1 MGNGA
6 NGGKGKGD
14 IIFKV
19 VGSFLAAATVA
30 LLGILGNQALEKRHA
45 RDLQMRLYTEL
56 MSQREQA
63 ESSLRKDMFRS
74 IIETFMKPATVTLEE
89 KVLNLE
95 LLAYNF
101 HESLNLKP
109 LFLHLQRLMDRYPES
124 VAADTSEIEDCR
136 RRLVKVAREITGK
149 QMLIL
154 KGVGR
159 SFDREIEFYDD
170 AGNPQL
176 PVRLDTVTLKLDTI
190 QRHFCIEVFEFDQE
204 TGEIEIE
211 VEVWGDGEPYLQDFG
226 VGPFDFPMIDNSRL
240 SDDQR
245 FAVMLDEFDEESA
258 LVTLVYFPG
267 RYASLKEKPYY
278 DDIVKRL
285 VPGMVEKE

>member
-1 MGNGA
+1 MGKSENKSKA
-6 NGGKGKGD
+6 KGD

-19 VGSFLAAATVA
+19 LASFLAAVTVA
-30 LLGILGNQALEKRHA
+30 IIGLISTHYLEKRQINEL
-45 RDLQMRLYTEL
+45 RMRLYTEL

-74 IIETFMKPATVTLEE
+74 IIETFMKPATVSLEE

-109 LFLHLQRLMDRYPES
+109 LFLHLQRLMERSSNSTASDPAE
-124 VAADTSEIEDCR
+124 VEDCR
-136 RRLVKVAREITGK
+136 RRLIKVGREITAK

-154 KGVGR
+154 KGVGV
-159 SFDREIEFYDD
+159 SFDREILFYDE
-170 AGNPQL
+170 AGDPQF
-176 PVRLDTVTLKLDTI
+176 PVRLDTVTLVLDSV

-211 VEVWGDGEPYLQDFG
+211 VEAWGDGEPYLQDFG

-240 SDDQR
+240 SGDQR
-245 FAVMLDEFDEESA
+245 FAVVLDEFDEESA
-258 LVTLVYFPG
+258 LITLVYFPG

-285 VPGMVEKE
+285 LPGLAERD

>member
-1 MGNGA
+1 MGKNE
-6 NGGKGKGD
+6 NRPKGRGD
-14 IIFKV
+14 VMFKV
-19 VGSFLAAATVA
+19 LASFLAAVTVA
-30 LLGILGNQALEKRHA
+30 IVGLISTHYLEKRQINEL
-45 RDLQMRLYTEL
+45 RMRLYTEL

-109 LFLHLQRLMDRYPES
+109 LFLHLERLMDQHPES
-124 VAADTSEIEDCR
+124 IAADSSEIEDCR
-136 RRLVKVAREITGK
+136 RRLIKVAREITGK

-154 KGVGR
+154 KGVGK
-159 SFDREIEFYDD
+159 SFDRDIDFYDD
-170 AGNPQL
+170 AGNPRL
-176 PVRLDTVTLKLDTI
+176 PVRLDTVTLELDTI

-211 VEVWGDGEPYLQDFG
+211 VEVWGDGEPYLNDFG

-240 SDDQR
+240 SGDQR
-245 FAVMLDEFDEESA
+245 FAVMLDEFDESSA
-258 LVTLVYFPG
+258 LITLVYFPG

-285 VPGMVEKE
+285 LPGLSGNQ

>member
-1 MGNGA
+1 MGNGT
-6 NGGKGKGD
+6 NQSKGKRD
-14 IIFKV
+14 TMFKIL
-19 VGSFLAAATVA
+19 GSLLAAVTVA
-30 LLGILGNQALEKRHA
+30 VIGLISTHYLER
-45 RDLQMRLYTEL
+45 RQVNELRIRLYTEL
-56 MSQREQA
+56 MSQREEA
-63 ESSLRKDMFRS
+63 ESALRKDMFTS
-74 IIETFMKPATVTLEE
+74 IIDTFLKPAKIELEE

-109 LFLHLQRLMDRYPES
+109 LFLHIQKLIDQEAKLPDSDP
-124 VAADTSEIEDCR
+124 AEIEDCCN
-136 RRLVKVAREITGK
+136 RLRKVAREITGK
-149 QMLIL
+149 QMLSL
-154 KGVGR
+154 KGVGV
-159 SFDREIEFYDD
+159 SFDREISFFDET
-170 AGNPQL
+170 GNPQL
-176 PVRLDTVTLKLDTI
+176 PVRLDTVTLVLDSI

-204 TGEIEIE
+204 TAEIEIE

-245 FAVMLDEFDEESA
+245 FAVVLNAFDEESA
-258 LVTLVYFPG
+258 LITLVYFPG

-285 VPGMVEKE
+285 MPGAVKGE

>member
-1 MGNGA
+1 MGKNE
-6 NGGKGKGD
+6 NRPKDRGD

-19 VGSFLAAATVA
+19 VGSFLAAAIVA

-63 ESSLRKDMFRS
+63 ESSLRKDMFKS

-109 LFLHLQRLMDRYPES
+109 LFLHLQRLMDRHPES
-124 VAADTSEIEDCR
+124 IAADSSEIEDCR
-136 RRLVKVAREITGK
+136 RRLIKVAREITGK

-154 KGVGR
+154 KGVGK
-159 SFDREIEFYDD
+159 SFDREVEFYDD
-170 AGNPQL
+170 AGNAQF
-176 PVRLDTVTLKLDTI
+176 PVRLDTVTLELDSI
-190 QRHFCIEVFEFDQE
+190 RRHFCIEVFEFDQE
-204 TGEIEIE
+204 TREIEIE
-211 VEVWGDGEPYLQDFG
+211 VEVWGDGEPYLNDFG
-226 VGPFDFPMIDNSRL
+226 DWAFRLPHDRQFPSL
-240 SDDQR
+240 QR
-245 FAVMLDEFDEESA
+245 PTFCGDA
-258 LVTLVYFPG
+258 G
-267 RYASLKEKPYY
+267 R
-278 DDIVKRL
+278 IRRVKRFDYISL
-285 VPGMVEKE
+285 FPRTLRQS

>member
-1 MGNGA
+1 MGDNE
-6 NGGKGKGD
+6 NKPKDRGD
-14 IIFKV
+14 LIFKI
-19 VGSFLAAATVA
+19 VGSFVAAAVVA
-30 LLGILGNQALEKRHA
+30 FIGIFGNHALEKRHT

-74 IIETFMKPATVTLEE
+74 IIETFMKPATVSLEE

-109 LFLHLQRLMDRYPES
+109 LFLHLERLMDRCSDS
-124 VAADTSEIEDCR
+124 VASDPAEIEDCR
-136 RRLVKVAREITGK
+136 RRLIKVAREITGK

-154 KGVGR
+154 KGVGV
-159 SFDREIEFYDD
+159 SFDREILFCDE
-170 AGNPQL
+170 AGDPL
-176 PVRLDTVTLKLDTI
+176 FPVRLDTVTLVLDSV
-190 QRHFCIEVFEFDQE
+190 QRHFCIEVFDFDQE

-211 VEVWGDGEPYLQDFG
+211 VEVWGNGEPYLQDFG

-240 SDDQR
+240 SGDQR
-245 FAVMLDEFDEESA
+245 FAVVLDEFDEESA
-258 LVTLVYFPG
+258 LITLVYFPG

-278 DDIVKRL
+278 DDIVKTL
-285 VPGMVEKE
+285 VPGMAER

>member
-1 MGNGA
+1 MGKSEN
-6 NGGKGKGD
+6 KPKDRGD

-19 VGSFLAAATVA
+19 VGSFLAAAIVA

-74 IIETFMKPATVTLEE
+74 IIETFMKPATVSLEE

-109 LFLHLQRLMDRYPES
+109 LFLHLQRLMDRCSDS
-124 VAADTSEIEDCR
+124 VALDPAEVEDCR
-136 RRLVKVAREITGK
+136 RRLIKVGREITGK

-154 KGVGR
+154 KGVGV
-159 SFDREIEFYDD
+159 SFDREILFHDE
-170 AGNPQL
+170 AGDPQF
-176 PVRLDTVTLKLDTI
+176 PVRLDTVTLVLDSV
-190 QRHFCIEVFEFDQE
+190 QRHFCIEVFDFDQE

-240 SDDQR
+240 SGDRR
-245 FAVMLDEFDEESA
+245 FAVVLDEFDEESA

-285 VPGMVEKE
+285 LPGMAARE

>member
-1 MGNGA
+1 MEKSENKPKA
-6 NGGKGKGD
+6 TGD
-14 IIFKV
+14 IMFKV
-19 VGSFLAAATVA
+19 LASFLAAVTVA
-30 LLGILGNQALEKRHA
+30 VIGLISTHYLEKRQINEL
-45 RDLQMRLYTEL
+45 RMRLYTEL
-56 MSQREQA
+56 MSQREEA
-63 ESSLRKDMFRS
+63 ESSLRKDMFKS

-109 LFLHLQRLMDRYPES
+109 LFLHLQRLMDRHPES
-124 VAADTSEIEDCR
+124 VAADPSEIEDCR
-136 RRLVKVAREITGK
+136 RRLIKVGREITAK

-154 KGVGR
+154 KGVGV
-159 SFDREIEFYDD
+159 SFDREILFYDE
-170 AGNPQL
+170 AGDPQF
-176 PVRLDTVTLKLDTI
+176 PVRLDTVTLVLDSV

-240 SDDQR
+240 SGDQR
-245 FAVMLDEFDEESA
+245 FAVVLDEFDEESA
-258 LVTLVYFPG
+258 LITLVYFPG

-285 VPGMVEKE
+285 LPGVVERE

>member
-1 MGNGA
+1 MEKSENKPKA
-6 NGGKGKGD
+6 TGD
-14 IIFKV
+14 IMFKV
-19 VGSFLAAATVA
+19 LASFLAAVTVA
-30 LLGILGNQALEKRHA
+30 VIGLISTHYLEKRQINEL
-45 RDLQMRLYTEL
+45 RMRLYTEL
-56 MSQREQA
+56 MSQREEA
-63 ESSLRKDMFRS
+63 ESSLRKDMFKS

-109 LFLHLQRLMDRYPES
+109 LFLHLQRLMDRHPES
-124 VAADTSEIEDCR
+124 VAADPSEIEDCG

-159 SFDREIEFYDD
+159 SFDREIEFLDD

-176 PVRLDTVTLKLDTI
+176 PVRLDTVTLELDSI
-190 QRHFCIEVFEFDQE
+190 RRHFCIEVFEFDQK
-204 TGEIEIE
+204 TGEVEIE
-211 VEVWGDGEPYLQDFG
+211 VEVWGGGEPYLNDFG

-245 FAVMLDEFDEESA
+245 FAVMLNEFDESSA
-258 LVTLVYFPG
+258 LITLVYFPG

-285 VPGMVEKE
+285 LPGMLEEE

>member
-1 MGNGA
+1 MEKSENKRRDR
-6 NGGKGKGD
+6 GG

-30 LLGILGNQALEKRHA
+30 FIGLYGNHVLEKRHT

-63 ESSLRKDMFRS
+63 ESSLRKDMFKS

-109 LFLHLQRLMDRYPES
+109 LFLHLQRLMDRHPES
-124 VAADTSEIEDCR
+124 IAADPSEIEDCR
-136 RRLVKVAREITGK
+136 RRLIKVAREITGK

-154 KGVGR
+154 KGVGK
-159 SFDREIEFYDD
+159 SFDRDIDFYDD

-176 PVRLDTVTLKLDTI
+176 PVRLDTVTLELDSI
-190 QRHFCIEVFEFDQE
+190 RRHFCIEVFEFDQE

-211 VEVWGDGEPYLQDFG
+211 VEVWGDGEPYLNDFG
-226 VGPFDFPMIDNSRL
+226 VGPFDFPMLDNSRL

-245 FAVMLDEFDEESA
+245 FAVMLDEFDESSA
-258 LVTLVYFPG
+258 LITLVYFPG

-285 VPGMVEKE
+285 LPGIVERK